1 MEIVW
6 PGAMLFTQENHRFAH
21 PGYILG
27 HRRPGGLPQTGKG
40 KFNMQSRPVLP
51 LFAIALI
58 ALFFSGS
65 VAHANDANK
74 KHHAL
79 SLIGD
84 PKYPPDFSHF
94 DYVNPDAPKGGIVRL
109 SAFGSYDSLN
119 PIVFK
124 GVSASGLG
132 LIYETLMADSIEE
145 SSTSYGLIAE
155 WVSHP
160 DDFSSVTFKL
170 RDNARWHDGKP
181 ISVDDVIFSL
191 EMQKKGNPRV
201 AFYYKN
207 VVKAEETG
215 EREVTFSFDT
225 KNNRELPL
233 IMGQLLVLPKHY
245 WTGKDSEGNTRDL
258 LKTTLEIP
266 LGSGPYKI
274 KSVKAGRSISYERV
288 DDYWAKDLPVTR
300 GQYNF
305 DEIRFEYFRDQT
317 VSFEAFKANQ
327 VDYFFESSSK
337 NWATAYDFKA
347 AKDGNVKQMKVPTTT
362 VEGMQGYVFNTRR
375 SKFQD
380 SRVRQAFNLVHDFEW
395 ANKNL
400 FYGQYTRLPSFFA
413 NSELAATGL
422 PEGQELEILNK
433 VKADIPPEVFTEEYT
448 NPTVR
453 GPREFRTNLRKA
465 TRLMREAG
473 WSLKE
478 GVLTNNKTGEAMD
491 IEFLLVSPAF
501 ERVVLPFSRN
511 LQRLGVK
518 SRVRV
523 IDSAQYK
530 RRLDNF
536 DFDIVVGSF
545 GQSLSPGNEQRYFW
559 GSEAADKPGSRN
571 LIGIKNPAIDKLI
584 DEVIF
589 AKDRPELVAA
599 TRALDRVLLWNHYVV
614 PQWYV
619 SYNRIAYWDKFN
631 HPKAI
636 PVVPLS
642 CDDNCLQ
649 DAKKKPDV
657 VPVLT
662 DGFIT
667 TWWYDK
673 GRAQKLSDNR

>member
-1 MEIVW
+1 
-6 PGAMLFTQENHRFAH
+6 
-21 PGYILG
+21 
-27 HRRPGGLPQTGKG
+27 
-40 KFNMQSRPVLP
+40 MQSRPILP
-51 LFAIALI
+51 LLASALI
-58 ALFFSGS
+58 ALFAS
-65 VAHANDANK
+65 VIVVKANDANQ

-79 SLIGD
+79 SLIGE
-84 PKYPPDFSHF
+84 PKYPADYSHF
-94 DYVNPDAPKGGIVRL
+94 DYVNPDAPKGGVVRL

-160 DDFSSVTFKL
+160 EDFSSVTFKL
-170 RDNARWHDGKP
+170 RDTARWHDGKP
-181 ISVDDVIFSL
+181 ITVDDVIFSL

-207 VVKAEETG
+207 VVKAEKTG
-215 EREVTFSFDT
+215 ERQVTFSFDT

-245 WTGKDSEGNTRDL
+245 WTAKDSDGDTRDL
-258 LKTTLEIP
+258 LKTTLEAP

-327 VDYFFESSSK
+327 VDYFFETSSK
-337 NWATAYDFKA
+337 NWATAYKFKA
-347 AKDGNVKQMKVPTTT
+347 VDDGNLKQMKVPTTT

-380 SRVRQAFNLVHDFEW
+380 PRVRQAFNLVHDFEW

-400 FYGQYTRLPSFFA
+400 FYGQYTRLPSYFA

-422 PEGQELEILNK
+422 PEGKELEILNE
-433 VKADIPPEVFTEEYT
+433 VKADIPPNVFTEKYT
-448 NPTVR
+448 NPQVR
-453 GPREFRTNLRKA
+453 GPRDFRTNLRKA
-465 TRLMREAG
+465 TRLIKEAG
-473 WSLKE
+473 WSLKNKI
-478 GVLTNNKTGEAMD
+478 LTNNKTGEVMD

-571 LIGIKNPAIDKLI
+571 LIGIKNPVIDKLI
-584 DEVIF
+584 DKVIF

-619 SYNRIAYWDKFN
+619 SYNRIAYWDKFD
-631 HPKAI
+631 HPKSI

-649 DAKKKPDV
+649 VTKKKSGI

-673 GRAQKLSDNR
+673 DRAQKLSDNR